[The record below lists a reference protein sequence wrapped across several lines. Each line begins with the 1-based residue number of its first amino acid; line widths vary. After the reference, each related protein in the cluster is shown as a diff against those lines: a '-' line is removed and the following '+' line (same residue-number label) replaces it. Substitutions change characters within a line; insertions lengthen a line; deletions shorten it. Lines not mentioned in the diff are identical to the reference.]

1 MSKPCELSHTSLLWP
16 KLPSKWNNQKKTKI
30 ESLLRINKNRIQAI
44 YTSFDEFSYYL
55 PQGTVET
62 LLFIYAY
69 FKHFLQRIALID
81 LLAFPWLYNDKS
93 KKNIVL

>member
-1 MSKPCELSHTSLLWP
+1 MNYRILVSYGQSFLQNEITK
-16 KLPSKWNNQKKTKI
+16 KKKTKI

-81 LLAFPWLYNDKS
+81 LLAFP
-93 KKNIVL
+93 